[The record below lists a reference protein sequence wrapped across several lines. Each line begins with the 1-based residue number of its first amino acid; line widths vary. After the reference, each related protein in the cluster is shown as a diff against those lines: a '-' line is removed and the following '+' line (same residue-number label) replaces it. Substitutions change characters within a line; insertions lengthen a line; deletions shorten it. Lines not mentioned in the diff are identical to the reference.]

1 MEAHAP
7 VRELAVI
14 GGEQEPRLGHNSLVH
29 AKAPEREELN
39 VGVNVALVEFL
50 LSVVR
55 VDVSLPGRPSGK
67 DERKGGEGV
76 QCKDCIAKERS
87 GDEAQERLE
96 VNKAAAVGCK
106 VIGRGAAHDILDGG
120 DNHFGRTEGC
130 NVVHD
135 DGDGGRANSD
145 EAAHFVGGAEEG
157 AAKIVGVVEYGD
169 SLFLFAARRKP

>member
-1 MEAHAP
+1 MDANAP
-7 VRELAVI
+7 KGKEIDV
-14 GGEQEPRLGHNSLVH
+14 GGD
-29 AKAPEREELN
+29 
-39 VGVNVALVEFL
+39 VALVKIL
-50 LSVVR
+50 LSHVR
-55 VDVSLPGRPSGK
+55 TDVLLLSCPHGN
-67 DERKGGEGV
+67 DQRKGGEGV

-145 EAAHFVGGAEEG
+145 EADHFVGGAEEG
-157 AAKIVGVVEYGD
+157 AAKIVGVVEDGD
-169 SLFLFAARRKP
+169 SLFLFAARRKQ